1 MFCYASVGMFQT
13 AQVRLTSGAEANMA
27 GAEDTNEMETAAT
40 GDTKSDEMV
49 EVMIEPSEER
59 PMTTRHLKRKPVLNL
74 TLPPL
79 YPPFRPI
86 ALSPDREEPSCQT
99 LNRCGNFR
107 VNI

>member
-79 YPPFRPI
+79 YRP
-86 ALSPDREEPSCQT
+86 SGPSRSVRTEKNQ
-99 LNRCGNFR
+99 
-107 VNI
+107 VVKP